1 MRFAAL
7 SIVVVAC
14 LVAPGR
20 AAAHSRSPTVALD
33 YRLELSRA
41 ALPGVHAQ
49 VVDGDRSLRVR
60 VDPPHRLL
68 VLGLLGEPF
77 LRFGPERRVGQP
89 RLAECGRGQAR
100 APRHGLGAADGRSPA
115 CSGTTTGCPR
125 PHRCV
130 RARAPLVAA
139 ARRSTAGAPS

>member
-7 SIVVVAC
+7 SIIVVVTC

-20 AAAHSRSPTVALD
+20 AAAHSRSPAVALD

-77 LRFGPERRVGQP
+77 LRFGRTASGSTALRRVRMRTGLP
-89 RLAECGRGQAR
+89 PRHRLAPLTG
-100 APRHGLGAADGRSPA
+100 SPV
-115 CSGTTTGCPR
+115 CSGTTI
-125 PHRCV
+125 
-130 RARAPLVAA
+130 A
-139 ARRSTAGAPS
+139 